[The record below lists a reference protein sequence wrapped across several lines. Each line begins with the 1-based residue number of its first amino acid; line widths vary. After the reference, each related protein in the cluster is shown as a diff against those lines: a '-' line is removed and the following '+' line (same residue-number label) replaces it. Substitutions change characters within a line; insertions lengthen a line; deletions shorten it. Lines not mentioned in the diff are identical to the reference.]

1 MGAET
6 IAAIAGAVSGVG
18 SFVWHIVNTCLD
30 HSKKPQLKI
39 ELDENWKSVR
49 VKYSNPVR
57 DIIRRFSC
65 LYVKNEKITTAKR
78 CVAKLK
84 VLDKPLGT
92 RQLDTEHTLHW
103 ADVTYNYK
111 TTEPD
116 PVDIGSE
123 RRRLDV
129 AFALITESARVRSR
143 TQVGTTTQSLSD
155 QPNISGSFP
164 PQNYTQ
170 LGTHQSPSEQ
180 PNISGASPSGIYNP
194 EIRPQSQDTSL
205 ASSGGA
211 FIAVQIALSNPS
223 EATQCYL
230 PLGDYEVE
238 ISVNCENGKGD
249 KKKFKIT
256 SPDDPDRLDINEVR

>member
-18 SFVWHIVNTCLD
+18 SFFWHIYNTCRD
-30 HSKKPQLKI
+30 RSKQPHLKI

-49 VKYSNPVR
+49 VKYYNPSR
-57 DIIRRFSC
+57 EIIRRFSC

-84 VLDKPLGT
+84 VLDSPSEA
-92 RQLDTEHTLHW
+92 RQLDIEHTLHW
-103 ADVTYNYK
+103 ADVPYNYK

-123 RRRLDV
+123 RRRFDV
-129 AFALITESARVRSR
+129 AFALITESTRVRSR
-143 TQVGTTTQSLSD
+143 TQAGTTTQSPSE

-194 EIRPQSQDTSL
+194 EMRPQFQDTSL
-205 ASSGGA
+205 ASSEGA

-230 PLGDYEVE
+230 PPGNYEVE

-256 SPDDPDRLDINEVR
+256 SSEDPDRLDINEV